1 MTFKKRKLIVMVA
14 FDLFQVWPR
23 NPLKR
28 GFLLVRG
35 GEVGVSTYTP
45 TFIMEVVVH
54 VMVIVT
60 YLQLTPRTRG
70 ISSESSTS
78 GKYDE

>member
-1 MTFKKRKLIVMVA
+1 MVA
-14 FDLFQVWPR
+14 FDLFQVCPR

-54 VMVIVT
+54 SNDNGDGDSDIPAAHSQNKRH
-60 YLQLTPRTRG
+60 LL
-70 ISSESSTS
+70 
-78 GKYDE
+78 

>member
-14 FDLFQVWPR
+14 FDLFQVCPR

-35 GEVGVSTYTP
+35 GEVGVGAETPLFIVEVAVNIMKDGDGDGDTP
-45 TFIMEVVVH
+45 TTH
-54 VMVIVT
+54 SQNKRH
-60 YLQLTPRTRG
+60 LL
-70 ISSESSTS
+70 
-78 GKYDE
+78 